1 MIVAGTLCNKMA
13 PALRKVR
20 SVPCPLCRSALA
32 VCLSAVCLSVCP
44 SVCLHLS
51 VYASLCLSLFLL
63 SMSIVCSCA
72 VPLAAAFSML
82 LRFPKAVSSPGA
94 RRRNLV
100 ESALNIPGFRF
111 FFLQL
116 FALDRDAHVGAQQE
130 TSALRLGVVRM
141 NDAIMPRS
149 SSSSFFYVADRD

>member
-1 MIVAGTLCNKMA
+1 MFRASPRQSDVMIVAGTLCNKMA

-72 VPLAAAFSML
+72 VPLAAAFTML

-111 FFLQL
+111 FFFNFSRSTVTRTLGLNKRRARCDSVL
-116 FALDRDAHVGAQQE
+116 FA
-130 TSALRLGVVRM
+130 
-141 NDAIMPRS
+141 
-149 SSSSFFYVADRD
+149 